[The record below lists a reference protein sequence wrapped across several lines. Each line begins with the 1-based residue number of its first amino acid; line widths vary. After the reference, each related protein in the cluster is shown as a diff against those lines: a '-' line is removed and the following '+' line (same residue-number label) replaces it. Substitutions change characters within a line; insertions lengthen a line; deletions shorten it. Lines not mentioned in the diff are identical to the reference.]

1 MNKYPGDVKFYF
13 KNFPLNI
20 HKYAKK
26 ASNAALA
33 ADKQGK
39 FEAFHNKLFEN
50 HRALNDKKFLE
61 IAGDLGL
68 NLEAFDKDRNSASI
82 KNLVNRDMMEGQ
94 KIGVRSTPSVF
105 INGKLLRVRSTPSVF
120 INGKLLKRRNFKS
133 FQLKIDAELKK
144 AP

>member
-1 MNKYPGDVKFYF
+1 MDKYPGDVKFYF

-20 HKYAKK
+20 HKWAKK

-33 ADKQGK
+33 ADRQGK

-50 HRALNDKKFLE
+50 HRTLNDKKFLE
-61 IAGDLGL
+61 IAGELDL
-68 NLEAFDKDRNSASI
+68 NMEAFDKDRKSPSV

-94 KIGVRSTPSVF
+94 KIGVRATPTVY
-105 INGKLLRVRSTPSVF
+105 

-144 AP
+144 TP

>member
-20 HKYAKK
+20 HKYSKK
-26 ASNAALA
+26 ASIAALA
-33 ADKQGK
+33 ANKQGK

-50 HRALNDKKFLE
+50 YRKLNDKKFLE

-68 NLEAFDKDRNSASI
+68 NMETFDKDINSASV

-105 INGKLLRVRSTPSVF
+105 INGKLL
-120 INGKLLKRRNFKS
+120 KRRNIKS
-133 FQLKIDAELKK
+133 FQLRIDAELKK

>member
-26 ASNAALA
+26 ASLAALA
-33 ADKQGK
+33 ANKQGK

-50 HRALNDKKFLE
+50 HRKLNDKKFLE
-61 IAGDLGL
+61 IAEELGL
-68 NLEAFDKDRNSASI
+68 NMETFDKDRKSASI
-82 KNLVNRDMMEGQ
+82 NNLVNRDWMEGQ
-94 KIGVRSTPSVF
+94 KIGVNSTPTVY
-105 INGKLLRVRSTPSVF
+105 INGR
-120 INGKLLKRRNFKS
+120 LLKRRNFKN
-133 FQLKIDAELKK
+133 FQLRIDAELKK

>member
-1 MNKYPGDVKFYF
+1 MNKYPEDVKFYF

-26 ASNAALA
+26 ASIAALA
-33 ADKQGK
+33 AYRQDK

-50 HRALNDKKFLE
+50 YRALNDKKFRE
-61 IAGDLGL
+61 IAEELGL
-68 NLEAFDKDRNSASI
+68 NMEAFDKDIQSASV

-94 KIGVRSTPSVF
+94 RIGVRSTP
-105 INGKLLRVRSTPSVF
+105 TVF

-133 FQLKIDAELKK
+133 FQLRIDAELKK
-144 AP
+144 TP

>member
-1 MNKYPGDVKFYF
+1 MNKYPGDVKIYF

-26 ASNAALA
+26 ASLAALA
-33 ADKQGK
+33 AERQGK

-50 HRALNDKKFLE
+50 HRSLNDKKFLE
-61 IAGDLGL
+61 IAGELGL
-68 NLEAFDKDRNSASI
+68 NIEAFDKDRKSASI
-82 KNLVNRDMMEGQ
+82 NNLVNRDMREGQ

-105 INGKLLRVRSTPSVF
+105 INGKLL
-120 INGKLLKRRNFKS
+120 KRRNFKN

>member
-26 ASNAALA
+26 ASVAALA
-33 ADKQGK
+33 AHKQGK

-50 HRALNDKKFLE
+50 HRTLNDKKVLE
-61 IAGDLGL
+61 IAEELGL
-68 NLEAFDKDRNSASI
+68 NMEAFNKDRSSASI

-105 INGKLLRVRSTPSVF
+105 ING
-120 INGKLLKRRNFKS
+120 ILLKRRNLKS

>member
-1 MNKYPGDVKFYF
+1 MDKYPGDVKFYF

-26 ASNAALA
+26 ASTAALA
-33 ADKQGK
+33 ANKQGK
-39 FEAFHNKLFEN
+39 FEEFHNKLFEN
-50 HRALNDKKFLE
+50 HRRLNDKKILD
-61 IAGDLGL
+61 IAGNLGL
-68 NLEAFDKDRNSASI
+68 DMVAFESDRNSASI

-105 INGKLLRVRSTPSVF
+105 INGT
-120 INGKLLKRRNFKS
+120 LLKRRNFKN

>member
-1 MNKYPGDVKFYF
+1 MGKYQGDVKFYF

-26 ASNAALA
+26 ASIAALA

-39 FEAFHNKLFEN
+39 FVEFHNKLFEN
-50 HRALNDKKFLE
+50 YRGLNDKKFLE
-61 IAGDLGL
+61 IAEGLGL
-68 NLEAFDKDRNSASI
+68 DLEAFDNDRKSTSV

-94 KIGVRSTPSVF
+94 KIGVRSTP
-105 INGKLLRVRSTPSVF
+105 TVF
-120 INGKLLKRRNFKS
+120 INGKLLKRRNFKN
-133 FQLKIDAELKK
+133 FQLRIDAELKN

>member
-1 MNKYPGDVKFYF
+1 MGQYPSDVKFYF

-20 HKYAKK
+20 HKYSKN
-26 ASNAALA
+26 ASIAALA
-33 ADKQGK
+33 ANKQGK

-50 HRALNDKKFLE
+50 HRTLNDKKILD
-61 IAGDLGL
+61 IAGELGL
-68 NLEAFDKDRNSASI
+68 NMEAFDKDRNSESI

-94 KIGVRSTPSVF
+94 GIGVRSTP
-105 INGKLLRVRSTPSVF
+105 TVF
-120 INGKLLKRRNFKS
+120 INGKLLKRRNLKN